1 MGRSGVGALAAR
13 PSLGSRGTDLLARRL
28 GHLSLPGPPAFAE
41 RAQGAGAASGVARQ
55 RAPAHRAGDGGP
67 ARCSRHR
74 PGRPG
79 PEARC
84 GAEELEQPLR
94 QPRGSGVDD
103 RRGALAHRRA
113 GAHAGRGVD
122 GGVRRRRPRAR
133 QGHRAE
139 ARRLLREHLMAIT
152 VLEVQRVAVIGAGTM
167 GTGIAQV
174 AARAGYVVELFDVA
188 TGAAQRAL
196 ERIADSL
203 ARAVEKGRCTAQER
217 DEALRRLSASPD
229 LEKSAAQADLIVEAA
244 PEDLA
249 LKKELFARLSRAAR
263 PEAILASNTSSLPI
277 TAIAAAAKGPER
289 VIGLHFFNPVPAM
302 KLLEIV
308 QGERTHPLVVT
319 AARAVGAR
327 MGKEVVVVRDAPGF
341 ATSRL
346 GIALALEAIRMV
358 EEGVATAE
366 EIDRAIELGYGHPM
380 GPLKL
385 TDHVGLDVRLAIAEH
400 LIAELGDRFRPP
412 QLLRRM
418 VRAGKLG
425 KKTGEGFYKY

>member
-1 MGRSGVGALAAR
+1 
-13 PSLGSRGTDLLARRL
+13 
-28 GHLSLPGPPAFAE
+28 
-41 RAQGAGAASGVARQ
+41 
-55 RAPAHRAGDGGP
+55 
-67 ARCSRHR
+67 
-74 PGRPG
+74 
-79 PEARC
+79 
-84 GAEELEQPLR
+84 
-94 QPRGSGVDD
+94 
-103 RRGALAHRRA
+103 
-113 GAHAGRGVD
+113 
-122 GGVRRRRPRAR
+122 
-133 QGHRAE
+133 
-139 ARRLLREHLMAIT
+139 MAIT

-188 TGAAQRAL
+188 PGAAQRAL

-249 LKKELFARLSRAAR
+249 LKKELFAKLSRAAR

-346 GIALALEAIRMV
+346 GVALALEAMRMV
-358 EEGVATAE
+358 EEGVATVE

-385 TDHVGLDVRLAIAEH
+385 TDHVGLDVRLSIAEH
-400 LIAELGDRFRPP
+400 LLTELGERFRPP
-412 QLLRRM
+412 QLLRRL

-425 KKTGEGFYKY
+425 KKSGEGFYKY